1 MALEAADLKTIEAYK
16 KASKRDATKIT
27 ETGKTKFWLYKDIT
41 LPSASGKAQKLRVLL
56 ALLNINEIKVEKP
69 LQGKKPIC
77 RGTCNLLDGKVAFEA
92 EEGVIP
98 YARLKTA
105 LPLFIGKLLHVP
117 PGVTVEDDGEV
128 DGEDGAP
135 QTGTTTVPQAPPVS
149 TGKAPSTAPKSVSAT
164 DLQAAMNKLAPTIKS
179 VVEAN
184 PAKKKDIHD
193 LVAAFAEQ
201 IKSNKLDSAAG
212 TLAALTRILKGL
224 GGVIGE
230 QADPKKT
237 EFEQKFPALKT
248 RAENAAKS
256 DGTLFG
262 IATPLQTLNAAL
274 KEVTDKEGKKDYA
287 GALGLLAGLEGKI
300 KAVEDFVAASNAAH
314 KTVDDEWNAMKLDL
328 DKADEV
334 YPSSPALKAALKKY
348 SDAREGLV
356 TNDDAKNYP
365 AAAKFVEPLKTAV
378 KALLKAAADNDKVEG
393 PKAVAA
399 EKAVKDLV
407 KSKKLAGKTNAEKI
421 KLLKDLRGPST
432 KMTPE
437 YRAAQRE
444 VYKTLKLDPAFVKE
458 DKKKRKEII
467 KALVP
472 DKAAKAEFK
481 NKRKNWSKQSDDEKI
496 AMIKKAV
503 QAQSK
508 VLGIPAPEIVKVNEP
523 PSGGLITNGYF
534 NPVDGKIYINLH
546 PDSSVNDF
554 EKAIDLAFHE
564 NSHNYQNELV
574 KKLENGT
581 LDKNDPAYEQAQ
593 LFEINDGPQAYV
605 DGDED
610 FDVYKKQP
618 LEEHAHLNGPQT
630 AKVFMKAIR

>member
-1 MALEAADLKTIEAYK
+1 MALEASDLKTVEAYK
-16 KASKRDATKIT
+16 KASKRDSLKIT
-27 ETGKTKFWLYKDIT
+27 GAGKTKFWLYKDIT

-56 ALLNINEIKVEKP
+56 ALLNINEIKLEKP

-92 EEGVIP
+92 EEGVVP

-105 LPLFIGKLLHVP
+105 LPLFIGKLLHIP
-117 PGVTVEDDGEV
+117 EGVKVEEEGLEV

-135 QTGTTTVPQAPPVS
+135 QTDTTVPQAPPQP
-149 TGKAPSTAPKSVSAT
+149 GLNGT

-184 PAKKKDIHD
+184 PGKKKDIHD
-193 LVAAFAEQ
+193 LVAAFAEA
-201 IKSNKLDSAAG
+201 IKNTKLDTAAG
-212 TLAALTRILKGL
+212 TLATLARILKGL
-224 GGVIGE
+224 GGVIGAPPE
-230 QADPKKT
+230 PKEKT
-237 EFEQKFPALKT
+237 EFEQKFPALKK
-248 RAENAAKS
+248 RAEDAAKS

-262 IATPLQTLNAAL
+262 ITTPLQTMNAAL

-287 GALGLLAGLEGKI
+287 GALALLAGLEAKI
-300 KAVEDFVAASNAAH
+300 KAVEDLATASNTAK
-314 KTVDDEWNAMKLDL
+314 KTVDDEWKKLDADL
-328 DKADEV
+328 KKAEVV
-334 YPSSPALKAALKKY
+334 YPSSPALKAAIKKY
-348 SDAREGLV
+348 SAARNGLA
-356 TNDDAKNYP
+356 TNYKAKNYP
-365 AAAKFVEPLKTAV
+365 AAATFVEPLKTAV
-378 KALLKAAADNDKVEG
+378 KELLKAAADNDKVAS

-407 KSKKLAGKTNAEKI
+407 KDKKLAGKTNAEKI
-421 KLLKDLRGPST
+421 QLLKDLRGPSA

-444 VYKTLKLDPAFVKE
+444 VYKTLKLDPKFVEE
-458 DKKKRKEII
+458 DKKKRKEIV
-467 KALVP
+467 KTLVP

-481 NKRKNWSKQSDDEKI
+481 DKRKNWSKQTDDQKI
-496 AMIKKAV
+496 AMIRKAV

-508 VLGIPAPEIVKVNEP
+508 VLGIPAPEIVKVNDSP
-523 PSGGLITNGYF
+523 KDGLITNGYF
-534 NPVDGKIYINLH
+534 NPDDGKIYINLN
-546 PDSSVNDF
+546 PASSVNDF

-581 LDKNDPAYEQAQ
+581 LAKNDPAYEEAQ

-605 DGDED
+605 DGAED
-610 FDVYKKQP
+610 FAVYKKQP
-618 LEEHAHLNGPQT
+618 LEEHAHLNGPET

>member
-1 MALEAADLKTIEAYK
+1 MALEAADLKTVEAYK

-27 ETGKTKFWLYKDIT
+27 GAGKTKFWLYKDIT
-41 LPSASGKAQKLRVLL
+41 LPTAGGKAQKLRVLL
-56 ALLNINEIKVEKP
+56 ALLNINEIKLEKP

-117 PGVTVEDDGEV
+117 EGVKLEEEGLEV

-135 QTGTTTVPQAPPVS
+135 QTVPTGKTPGAPPQPTS
-149 TGKAPSTAPKSVSAT
+149 SSL

-184 PAKKKDIHD
+184 PGKKKDIHD
-193 LVAAFAEQ
+193 LVAAFAEA
-201 IKSNKLDSAAG
+201 IKNTKLDTAAG
-212 TLAALTRILKGL
+212 TLATLTGILKGL
-224 GGVIGE
+224 GGVIGALTE
-230 QADPKKT
+230 PKEKT
-237 EFEQKFPALKT
+237 EFEQKFPALKK

-262 IATPLQTLNAAL
+262 IATPMQTMNAAL

-287 GALGLLAGLEGKI
+287 GALALLPGLEAKI
-300 KAVEDFVAASNAAH
+300 KAVEDLVAASNAAK
-314 KTVDDEWNAMKLDL
+314 KTIDDEWKALKSDL
-328 DKADEV
+328 DKADAV

-348 SDAREGLV
+348 SDARHDLA
-356 TNDDAKNYP
+356 TDYKAKNYA

-378 KALLKAAADNDKVEG
+378 KALLKAAADNDKVAG

-407 KSKKLAGKTNAEKI
+407 KSKKLAGKSNADKI
-421 KLLKDLRGPST
+421 QLLKDLRGPSG

-444 VYKTLKLDPAFVKE
+444 VYKTLKLDPKFVEE
-458 DKKKRKEII
+458 DKKKRKEIV
-467 KALVP
+467 KTLVP

-481 NKRKNWSKQSDDEKI
+481 DKRKNWSKQTDDQKI
-496 AMIKKAV
+496 AMIRKAV

-508 VLGIPAPEIVKVNEP
+508 VLGIPAPEIVKVNDP
-523 PSGGLITNGYF
+523 PKDGLITNGYF
-534 NPVDGKIYINLH
+534 NPDDGKIYINLN
-546 PDSSVNDF
+546 PASSVNDF

-581 LDKNDPAYEQAQ
+581 LDKKDPAYEQAQ
-593 LFEINDGPQAYV
+593 LFEINEEPQAYV
-605 DGDED
+605 DGAED
-610 FDVYKKQP
+610 FAVYKKQP
-618 LEEHAHLNGPQT
+618 LEEHAHLNGPET